1 MTQLV
6 ISSKEQTLIEMV
18 RRVGKSVPYGEVVFI
33 FHFQDG
39 VPVLISMEH
48 KKETVK
54 L

>member
-1 MTQLV
+1 MAQIV
-6 ISSKEQTLIEMV
+6 ISDKERTLIEMV
-18 RRVGKSVPYGEVVFI
+18 RRVGKSVPYGEVALT

-39 VPVLISMEH
+39 VPVLISIEN